1 MLKQRLQLPPI
12 TGEKIVEKKK
22 KTAIVNG
29 KEITLEE
36 EKPFKT
42 LTAKELIAPYSSD
55 NQFNLPPGINSG
67 SAQSGRAIA
76 EAKMDANMVNNI
88 INVGSFLFKGAAG
101 GFLSFLGS
109 TDAYG
114 GQDPKLNQKFPMMS
128 DSELKNMIKKDDRI
142 KAIQGMSK
150 KEINKYDLMQKM
162 KPNQGRNP
170 NATYLSQN

>member
-1 MLKQRLQLPPI
+1 MLKQKQSIVADYKNAQVENENEKTKNLFNSLP
-12 TGEKIVEKKK
+12 
-22 KTAIVNG
+22 
-29 KEITLEE
+29 E
-36 EKPFKT
+36 EKVKIPGMPNEPLGFNST
-42 LTAKELIAPYSSD
+42 ESASAK
-55 NQFNLPPGINSG
+55 
-67 SAQSGRAIA
+67 AIA
-76 EAKMDANMVNNI
+76 KSSIDSSMVNNI
-88 INVGSFLFKGAAG
+88 INVSSFLFKGAAG
-101 GFLSFLGS
+101 GILSFLGS

-162 KPNQGRNP
+162 KPKQGRNP